1 MRMGLVNGLMGVVVV
16 VLLLLLRMWRHHLLG
31 VHHQRKGLHE
41 ISGRCNM
48 GCTQGVCE
56 LRMVWL
62 PRLLLLCTTTTKAM
76 TMV

>member
-1 MRMGLVNGLMGVVVV
+1 MRMGLVNGLMGMMVV

-41 ISGRCNM
+41 ISGRCDM

-62 PRLLLLCTTTTKAM
+62 
-76 TMV
+76 